1 MKKRLGSLAIVLLL
15 LLIPLAAL
23 VSLSLVYS
31 EVGMAKDIGFQEP
44 VLEPCDYSLLPQT
57 VIDDAVRLSTE
68 VKSDSEELAHS
79 FQEQLLATYL
89 VASTQDVI
97 IIFNSGGLGWN
108 LTSETPGWASILE
121 GITGQLDTYGYKSL
135 VLNYR
140 RTGEG
145 LKGIFGE
152 IVEAIRRYPHKAP
165 DLAFRVQFLTDHLP
179 DLKIIVAGES
189 TGTVISDKT
198 MELLKDESQVYSI
211 QTGMPFWHKPN
222 MIDRTLLVNNNGKGE
237 DTFSY
242 GNVPVMLWS
251 TIKGWLGLSPPDENL
266 GNILSW
272 LRAPGHHY
280 SWQYPGVYDEIINF
294 LDSNFGQPDN

>member
-1 MKKRLGSLAIVLLL
+1 MKKRLGSLAIVLLML
-15 LLIPLAAL
+15 LVPLAAF
-23 VSLSLVYS
+23 VGLSLVYA
-31 EVGMAKDIGFQEP
+31 EVGMAKEIGIQEP
-44 VLEPCDYSLLPQT
+44 VLEACDVSLLPQA
-57 VIDDAVRLSTE
+57 VVDDAARVAGQ
-68 VKSDSEELAHS
+68 VKHDD
-79 FQEQLLATYL
+79 QEAAGSLKDQLLAMYAE
-89 VASTQDVI
+89 ASKLDIV

-108 LTSETPGWASILE
+108 LTTETPGWQSILQGMKDE
-121 GITGQLDTYGYKSL
+121 LESFGYRTEI
-135 VLNYR
+135 LNYR

-145 LKGIFGE
+145 FRSVVGE
-152 IVEAIRRYPHKAP
+152 ILEAIRRYPNKAP

-198 MELLKDESQVYSI
+198 MELLKDKSQVYSV

-222 MIDRTLLVNNNGKGE
+222 VMDRTLLVNSNGKGE

-242 GNVPVMLWS
+242 GNVPAMLW
-251 TIKGWLGLSPPDENL
+251 TTFKGWIGLASPDENP

-280 SWQYPGVYDEIINF
+280 SWQYPGVYDEIIKF
-294 LDSNFGQPDN
+294 LQSNFEQ